1 MLCDAP
7 PAHRALAGYARWL
20 SEAPGAPWVAHN
32 ARFDAGFLG
41 RAFLAQWGR
50 APGFAVLC
58 TQKLSRRLLP
68 ELGRYNLD
76 HLCAHFGIRNRAR
89 HRALGDAEATAH
101 AWIELIALAREQ
113 RHATVGD
120 LLDLQEAPTRR
131 RRKR

>member
-1 MLCDAP
+1 
-7 PAHRALAGYARWL
+7 
-20 SEAPGAPWVAHN
+20 
-32 ARFDAGFLG
+32 
-41 RAFLAQWGR
+41 
-50 APGFAVLC
+50 
-58 TQKLSRRLLP
+58 LSRRLLP